1 MIVWIWDASGPA
13 ADACGVTGTAEAA
26 RRAVGLLLSSGRAD
40 AAHLEQA
47 ALVIG
52 RTLSYDYC
60 PQVAPGMPGW
70 NPASP
75 SGSPLIRQQ
84 PTRQSRTRQVTDI
97 DRLRRIPVMAAQGR

>member
-26 RRAVGLLLSSGRAD
+26 RRTVGLLLSSGRAD

-60 PQVAPGMPGW
+60 PTGRAW
-70 NPASP
+70 NARLESGQPVWVTAHPAA
-75 SGSPLIRQQ
+75 
-84 PTRQSRTRQVTDI
+84 TDQTI
-97 DRLRRIPVMAAQGR
+97 ANKAGDRY